1 MIVGIPDYPWLALK
15 FWCPDCG
22 TWVQFEKSDLGNQIR
37 KRPKFIEGVWHISI
51 QCPGCGTVKSMRT
64 RKDGG

>member
-1 MIVGIPDYPWLALK
+1 MKVRHAKYEWMPLW

-22 TWVQFEKSDLGNQIR
+22 TSVQFEESDLGTRLR

-51 QCPGCGTVKSMRT
+51 QCPGCGTVKPMRT
-64 RKDGG
+64 KSGE